1 MTESIIDRFHKNWI
15 QVSHRAP
22 KPSKNNQEG
31 FVHVLMIKTHTVT
44 GLKYLCKSSYKP
56 GTKTVQDCIDYL
68 GSGKRWLNHL
78 KVHGKTIKT
87 DIIQISRDIDHFRK
101 TAFDLSLWFDIVKSD
116 DWANLTE
123 EKGDGGLI
131 GEGQKGK
138 TWKIKDTSKMKGP
151 KDRSKVDTTN
161 ISGGNNYQST
171 HFIKTPW
178 GVFETWQDA
187 SKAARKEREN
197 GNQCVVTD
205 VDSLKRYCKGIQLSE
220 AGRRTIKN
228 WRGKHTHDLG
238 FGMEL
243 KNVR

>member
-1 MTESIIDRFHKNWI
+1 MWVSGLEVFNNNWI
-15 QVSHRAP
+15 VAGHRAP
-22 KPSKNNQEG
+22 KPSKNKQEG

-87 DIIQISRDIDHFRK
+87 DIIQISRDIDQFRQ

-116 DWANLTE
+116 EWANLTE

-138 TWKIKDTSKMKGP
+138 TWKMQQCI
-151 KDRSKVDTTN
+151 
-161 ISGGNNYQST
+161 GN
-171 HFIKTPW
+171 
-178 GVFETWQDA
+178 
-187 SKAARKEREN
+187 
-197 GNQCVVTD
+197 
-205 VDSLKRYCKGIQLSE
+205 
-220 AGRRTIKN
+220 
-228 WRGKHTHDLG
+228 
-238 FGMEL
+238 
-243 KNVR
+243 